1 MLEIHTRLDK
11 GRIPQMQAN
20 RIRDYLARL
29 GDSPI
34 HISIDT
40 KRKPKSREQRGY
52 YWGCVLPTIFNFLQG
67 TNAEAESLADIHEI
81 MKRRFLTIIPQRPDG
96 TLMEEKVISTESLN
110 TKETEEY
117 YEQIRRFWATKGL
130 YIPLP
135 NEYSNVPIELI

>member
-117 YEQIRRFWATKGL
+117 YEQIRRFWATRGL